1 MECFEC
7 VQSGVNR
14 EAVGLCHHCSAAL
27 CEDHIFAVEDTLTL
41 SHIMTPSVVLPKR
54 ARLLLCATC
63 KAAMEQPSG
72 EEAKFEH
79 ATN

>member
-7 VQSGVNR
+7 VQSGVTR

-27 CEDHIFAVEDTLTL
+27 CADHIIAVEDPLTV

-72 EEAKFEH
+72 EEARFEH
-79 ATN
+79 SAQ

>member
-7 VQSGVNR
+7 VKSGLTR

-27 CEDHIFAVEDTLTL
+27 CANHIFSVEDPLIL

-79 ATN
+79 ATQ